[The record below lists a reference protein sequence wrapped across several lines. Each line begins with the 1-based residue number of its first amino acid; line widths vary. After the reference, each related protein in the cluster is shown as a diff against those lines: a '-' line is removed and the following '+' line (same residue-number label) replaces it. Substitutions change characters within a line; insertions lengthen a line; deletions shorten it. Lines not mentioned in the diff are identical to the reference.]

1 MNEKLL
7 AKIRASKEHGPMK
20 AISESSAED
29 YAALENSVKVLSVVI
44 PWKSG
49 KPIYREERGVHKA
62 FYATFVDFNVS
73 VFKSRVKETLGDL
86 AEGASI
92 DIFGFDVEVDG
103 QGNPV
108 YTTEKAA
115 DGTEFQALKLI
126 TEDEQG
132 TPLEPK
138 FGMSFRPQMG
148 VDRTKQWFARL
159 RDQDMLN
166 LVPNKGV
173 PRKDAT
179 VIPAE
184 GAETTTTTQ
193 RRENVAWDLLPNLQQ
208 YLEKPILNNRLELAE
223 AGITPEEAIEME
235 GDNLPTAVLM
245 AKFIASIPT
254 APNAPSKRAAQQTG
268 MAGSLTGGSTQ
279 VATVVDSMEGD
290 AFAKPPEET
299 Q

>member
-1 MNEKLL
+1 
-7 AKIRASKEHGPMK
+7 
-20 AISESSAED
+20 
-29 YAALENSVKVLSVVI
+29 
-44 PWKSG
+44 
-49 KPIYREERGVHKA
+49 
-62 FYATFVDFNVS
+62 
-73 VFKSRVKETLGDL
+73 
-86 AEGASI
+86 
-92 DIFGFDVEVDG
+92 
-103 QGNPV
+103 
-108 YTTEKAA
+108 
-115 DGTEFQALKLI
+115 
-126 TEDEQG
+126 
-132 TPLEPK
+132 
-138 FGMSFRPQMG
+138 MG